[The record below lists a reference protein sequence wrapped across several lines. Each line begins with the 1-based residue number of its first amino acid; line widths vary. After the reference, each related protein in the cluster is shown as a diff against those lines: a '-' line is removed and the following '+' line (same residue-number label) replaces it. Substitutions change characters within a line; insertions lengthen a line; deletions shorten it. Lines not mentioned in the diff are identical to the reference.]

1 MTTNRNFRLL
11 VTLFAGF
18 AASSCDDDTTSTTKA
33 IRFDPVPDVAK
44 GPAIPATGYL
54 VQEVK
59 DKLYWLTDGIYSCM
73 FLSTGVGVIVVDAP
87 QTLAPNLLA
96 AIASVTNEIGRASC
110 RERVEIEGGA
120 GACKKERRETR

>member
-1 MTTNRNFRLL
+1 L
-11 VTLFAGF
+11 VTLVAGF
-18 AASSCDDDTTSTTKA
+18 VASSCDDDSTPTTKA
-33 IRFDPVPDVAK
+33 AARFDPVPDVAK

-54 VQEVK
+54 VQEIK

-96 AIASVTNEIGRASC
+96 AIASVTDEPITHVVYSHHHA
-110 RERVEIEGGA
+110 
-120 GACKKERRETR
+120 